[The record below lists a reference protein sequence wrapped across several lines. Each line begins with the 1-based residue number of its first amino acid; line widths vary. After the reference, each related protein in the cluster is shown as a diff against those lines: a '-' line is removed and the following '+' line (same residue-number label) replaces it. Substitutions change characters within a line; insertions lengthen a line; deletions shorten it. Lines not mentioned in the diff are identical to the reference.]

1 MARDRTQNTNLAA
14 EFHVASQLFRLGYTT
29 TVTLGHTKEID
40 LIVAHPDG
48 RTVTIDVK
56 GLKNKTNWPLAPKLI
71 SKNHFYV
78 LVTYLNKF
86 ENVSSEPEVFVIPST
101 RVKSLLS
108 RWSGR
113 PDITAVAYSRV
124 RDSKYKDAWYVL
136 FR

>member
-1 MARDRTQNTNLAA
+1 MARDRTQNSEILHRIPRRLPV
-14 EFHVASQLFRLGYTT
+14 FWLGYTT

-48 RTVTIDVK
+48 WTVTIDVK

-86 ENVSSEPEVFVIPST
+86 ENVSSDPEVFVIPST

-124 RDSKYKDAWYVL
+124 RGSKHKDAWSVL
-136 FR
+136 FG